1 MIRHSPL
8 QSYYST
14 AIDLLAAAVLRLP
27 LHSYRFQKIKNFV
40 FLKAVACIH
49 YSQTV

>member
-1 MIRHSPL
+1 MIRHSLL

-49 YSQTV
+49 DSQTV